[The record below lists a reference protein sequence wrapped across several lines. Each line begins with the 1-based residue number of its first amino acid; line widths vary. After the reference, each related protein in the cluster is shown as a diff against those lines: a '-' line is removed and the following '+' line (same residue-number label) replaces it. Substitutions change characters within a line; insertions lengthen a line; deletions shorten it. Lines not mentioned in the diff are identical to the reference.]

1 MKHDEY
7 HLQKQV
13 CNYLN
18 WSYPEVLYMSDSI
31 ASCKLT
37 MVQAVRNKAIQ
48 KDGFKCPDII
58 ILEPRGKYHGLFIEL
73 KITTPF
79 KKDGTIKKNEHLEG
93 QLKTID
99 ELEAKGYSAFFAVGF
114 DEAKFLIDRYL
125 KN

>member
-18 WSYPEVLYMSDSI
+18 WSFPEVLYMSDSI

-58 ILEPRGKYHGLFIEL
+58 ILEPRNGYHGLFIEL
-73 KITTPF
+73 KIITPF
-79 KKDGTIKKNEHLEG
+79 KKDGTLKKNEHLEG

-114 DEAKFLIDRYL
+114 NEAKFLIDRYL